1 MSSNLPVTPKT
12 SGVEKK
18 DLKRQLSFRD
28 VFFLSFGGQSP
39 LLSILTF
46 GAVAL
51 SFAGLL
57 GPIAVLLGTLVVLA
71 NGLVAHRLSKRFTS
85 SGGYFTYAIH
95 SLSQHVGFQT
105 GWMYLFYSLL
115 FGSAY
120 VTGTAFVLNYVF
132 GFSPPFVALA
142 ITLPA
147 FLFLLMGIRPSAKYA
162 LLAGSIEIAVMAGFF
177 FLSTYLAGFSFYSP
191 ISSTSIATVPLGS
204 LALAVLFAIGIP
216 TGFCSIIP
224 ISGEIVNAEKV
235 VGRVAVTAIIVGG
248 ALASLFVYGLTDL
261 LVSNG
266 VNIFSASAGSGLVVI
281 DLVNRYFGG
290 FGRIFTYILAIGTI
304 NDGVLAALA
313 LAAATSRT
321 VFKMGMEGALPGFFS
336 KQRAGKPLLAN
347 IAAGLG
353 VVFIST
359 MILIPFAPS
368 AAFTILG
375 TLSLFGVLFIYL
387 TSNLSL
393 MRVSI
398 RRVRRKLFGGVHSF
412 RNSVYNYGEVAL
424 AISAA
429 VMTSIV
435 LIFSMLSS
443 ALTYVTLFL
452 AWIVIGYI
460 LIDVKDI
467 VFQAQ
472 PRARGADRSDTAW
485 EKVGGLTAIEIR
497 SELPDVVVKKVDLV
511 KDALKLCLDLDSP
524 AAIVLDAD
532 NRPIGTIH
540 LHDIVGLSE
549 REMNSS
555 PVAKYTL
562 SLVARVDAN
571 EKALNLAEV
580 FRNTGLPILAIVD
593 IHGKLVGTVREREII
608 RRLASVHENYNPY
621 QQ

>member
-1 MSSNLPVTPKT
+1 LSSNV
-12 SGVEKK
+12 SGTLESSEKQRK

-51 SFAGLL
+51 SLAGVL

-95 SLSQHVGFQT
+95 SLSQHAGFQT

-120 VTGTAFVLNYVF
+120 VTGTAFVLNYAF
-132 GFSPPFVALA
+132 GFSPPIVALV

-147 FLFLLMGIRPSAKYA
+147 FLFLLLGIRPSAKYA
-162 LLAGSIEIAVMAGFF
+162 LLAGTIEIAVMAGFF
-177 FLSTYLAGFSFYSP
+177 LISTYLAKFSFYSP
-191 ISSTSIATVPLGS
+191 ISSASIASVPIGS

-224 ISGEIVNAEKV
+224 ISGEIINAEKV
-235 VGRVAVTAIIVGG
+235 VGRVAVTAIVVGG
-248 ALASLFVYGLTDL
+248 VLASLFVYGLTDL
-261 LVSNG
+261 LVSKG
-266 VNIFSASAGSGLVVI
+266 VNVFTASAGSGLVVI
-281 DLVNRYFGG
+281 DLVNKYFGG
-290 FGRIFTYILAIGTI
+290 FGRVFTYILAIGTI

-353 VVFIST
+353 IVAIST
-359 MILIPFAPS
+359 LILIPFAPS
-368 AAFTILG
+368 DAFTILG

-393 MRVSI
+393 LRVSI
-398 RRVRRKLFGGVHSF
+398 RRVRRKLFGGVSSF
-412 RNSVYNYGEVAL
+412 RKSLYAYGELAL
-424 AISAA
+424 AISSA
-429 VMTSIV
+429 VMTLLV

-472 PRARGADRSDTAW
+472 PRARSSERVGDLW
-485 EKVGGLTAIEIR
+485 ERVGGLTAIEIR
-497 SELPDVVVKKVDLV
+497 SELPDVVVKKSRSGEGRFEAMLGF
-511 KDALKLCLDLDSP
+511 
-524 AAIVLDAD
+524 
-532 NRPIGTIH
+532 R
-540 LHDIVGLSE
+540 LSC
-549 REMNSS
+549 RHSN
-555 PVAKYTL
+555 
-562 SLVARVDAN
+562 
-571 EKALNLAEV
+571 
-580 FRNTGLPILAIVD
+580 
-593 IHGKLVGTVREREII
+593 
-608 RRLASVHENYNPY
+608 
-621 QQ
+621 